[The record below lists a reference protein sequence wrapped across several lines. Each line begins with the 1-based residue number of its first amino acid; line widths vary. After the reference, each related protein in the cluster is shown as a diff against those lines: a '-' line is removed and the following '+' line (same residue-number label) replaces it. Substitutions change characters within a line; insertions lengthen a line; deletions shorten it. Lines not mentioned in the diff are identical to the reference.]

1 SALGKPVPID
11 TVESRQ
17 GSFPGHERLIGPHE
31 SIIRFEPPSGEDA
44 LRESNPLVYAILA
57 QARARLIQLEA
68 GLNFLGYSDDY
79 VPPWRFQFL
88 LTRARY
94 FAEHAKNAEREYLNF
109 LQNAEHEE
117 FQELSVAQNV
127 VLEKSN
133 VRIENS
139 RLDQARL
146 QLE

>member
-1 SALGKPVPID
+1 MTRAERFEFSALGKAVPIE
-11 TVESRQ
+11 TVQSRQ
-17 GSFPGHERLIGPHE
+17 GSFPGHERHIGPHE

-57 QARARLIQLEA
+57 QARPRLIQLEA

-94 FAEHAKNAEREYLNF
+94 FAEHAKNAEREYRSC
-109 LQNAEHEE
+109 A
-117 FQELSVAQNV
+117 
-127 VLEKSN
+127 
-133 VRIENS
+133 IEPS
-139 RLDQARL
+139 IQSSGTVSLT
-146 QLE
+146 